1 MPLRELVL
9 LSTTSLLALASNVQ
23 LLSSLPNG
31 AVSSAITLDAA
42 GNIYLAGSVT
52 PQNPTN
58 SQDTSDAFVA
68 KVSADGSK
76 VLYFTVLSGSSADSA
91 AAIALGSDGSA
102 YIAGSTGSSDFPVT
116 AGALETTFNEAG
128 ASQGFLVKVNP
139 AGTVAYSTYINGTA
153 FTTLTGIAIDG
164 AGEIFVTG
172 SGGPGYPVS
181 SGQPAQGFIL
191 KLDAGLSNMLLS
203 IYGYGGGLIQLDS
216 QSNIYLAGNAQPNI
230 LTGPG
235 GASIF
240 MLPSFPAGAFQSTHT
255 AELCTQA
262 GGPGGSYST
271 FCAYQYVAKLDATGK
286 LLWGTYVTGTYGAIA
301 GGMAVD
307 SAGNVIVAGTT
318 NSDDYPVTTGAFQ
331 TAYTAAAAQQP
342 TSRGPFN
349 YFIGPP
355 NATGYV
361 SKVSSTGTD
370 LLWSTYFGGSY
381 QDQITG
387 MAVSATGEI
396 ILSGRAGSSDLVLAD
411 TPDGCRPSPNQV
423 LGFVARLAPDGTS
436 AEATQLVQGAP
447 DCLFLSCP
455 GLAQYQSGWPLA
467 LQPVGTVV
475 VAGSNGS
482 LASID
487 FSASSRLACLTDP
500 ADNAQVSSVAPGELI
515 SLFGADLAPALP
527 YIPTGGVA
535 ESSNA
540 FGVFF
545 NGIPAPILYSSAQQ
559 INLQVPYQIAGA
571 STVAMQV
578 LNQQI
583 ANPVSETH
591 TLGVVERQPAIF
603 LSPAAFESP
612 FPGLSTCGGASVLGQ
627 AAVALNADGTVNDC
641 SNPATVGSMVTVF
654 LNGFGPATPA
664 LATGAIVTS
673 PPIDLAPSLDPG
685 SFTGTTVIATTT
697 VPGSITGVAQVQL
710 TVGGASGQDSLLNGP
725 SLAGIPLR
733 ERVVLVWTH

>member
-1 MPLRELVL
+1 
-9 LSTTSLLALASNVQ
+9 
-23 LLSSLPNG
+23 
-31 AVSSAITLDAA
+31 
-42 GNIYLAGSVT
+42 
-52 PQNPTN
+52 
-58 SQDTSDAFVA
+58 
-68 KVSADGSK
+68 
-76 VLYFTVLSGSSADSA
+76 
-91 AAIALGSDGSA
+91 
-102 YIAGSTGSSDFPVT
+102 
-116 AGALETTFNEAG
+116 
-128 ASQGFLVKVNP
+128 
-139 AGTVAYSTYINGTA
+139 
-153 FTTLTGIAIDG
+153 
-164 AGEIFVTG
+164 
-172 SGGPGYPVS
+172 
-181 SGQPAQGFIL
+181 
-191 KLDAGLSNMLLS
+191 
-203 IYGYGGGLIQLDS
+203 
-216 QSNIYLAGNAQPNI
+216 
-230 LTGPG
+230 
-235 GASIF
+235 
-240 MLPSFPAGAFQSTHT
+240 
-255 AELCTQA
+255 
-262 GGPGGSYST
+262 
-271 FCAYQYVAKLDATGK
+271 
-286 LLWGTYVTGTYGAIA
+286 
-301 GGMAVD
+301 
-307 SAGNVIVAGTT
+307 
-318 NSDDYPVTTGAFQ
+318 
-331 TAYTAAAAQQP
+331 
-342 TSRGPFN
+342 
-349 YFIGPP
+349 
-355 NATGYV
+355 
-361 SKVSSTGTD
+361 
-370 LLWSTYFGGSY
+370 
-381 QDQITG
+381 
-387 MAVSATGEI
+387 
-396 ILSGRAGSSDLVLAD
+396 
-411 TPDGCRPSPNQV
+411 
-423 LGFVARLAPDGTS
+423 LAPDGTS

-654 LNGFGPATPA
+654 LKGFGPATPA

-733 ERVVLVWTH
+733 ERFVLVWTH